1 MSSSQSCALW
11 CIAGCLGSPW
21 SQLFGQQRNQFSQN
35 VHFPQCHWSQI
46 SLRVFTEHQDLHF
59 YESYVYILYHT
70 PLFVLCLFLNDPRE
84 YYRLYMFK
92 IFLPTLSLI
101 FHESFAF
108 HPSEVSNF
116 IEVKCVSSS
125 LCEFLIFQ
133 LLLLNMFETF
143 FLAKRVNHTSFH
155 HRKKIYNYIW

>member
-1 MSSSQSCALW
+1 MSRSQSCALW
-11 CIAGCLGSPW
+11 LIAGCLGSPR
-21 SQLFGQQRNQFSQN
+21 SQLFRQQRNQFSQN
-35 VHFPQCHWSQI
+35 VHFPQCHLSRI
-46 SLRVFTEHQDLHF
+46 ALHVFTEHQYLHF
-59 YESYVYILYHT
+59 YESYVYILNHT
-70 PLFVLCLFLNDPRE
+70 PLFVLCVFLNDPRE

-101 FHESFAF
+101 FHESFSF
-108 HPSEVSNF
+108 LPSGVSTF
-116 IEVKCVSSS
+116 IEVKYVSSS

-143 FLAKRVNHTSFH
+143 SLNHTSFH

>member
-1 MSSSQSCALW
+1 MSRSQSCALW
-11 CIAGCLGSPW
+11 FIVSCLGSPR
-21 SQLFGQQRNQFSQN
+21 SQLFRQQRNQFSRN
-35 VHFPQCHWSQI
+35 VHFPQCQWSRI
-46 SLRVFTEHQDLHF
+46 SLHVFTEHQCLRF
-59 YESYVYILYHT
+59 YESYVYILNHT
-70 PLFVLCLFLNDPRE
+70 PLFALCLFLNDPRE

-101 FHESFAF
+101 FHESFSF

-143 FLAKRVNHTSFH
+143 FLAKSKSYKFSSQEKNL
-155 HRKKIYNYIW
+155 